1 MDHGYEVK
9 GLGTH
14 IGTHVL
20 GLGHLLVSRDD
31 SQDLRK
37 NLGKDSDSEEESP
50 EKTAFGAKS
59 KISAMAP
66 AVGFEPTGPLLKLNE
81 LASNTHLYT
90 HSDCVELTEI
100 IEKWPKLPKEIR
112 NAILAIVRSVQQ

>member
-1 MDHGYEVK
+1 MAHGSPLTIPEQLTMDHGYEVK

-66 AVGFEPTGPLLKLNE
+66 AVGFEPTGPPFNTNE
-81 LASNTHLYT
+81 LAPPCSPIR
-90 HSDCVELTEI
+90 S
-100 IEKWPKLPKEIR
+100 PKLRRP
-112 NAILAIVRSVQQ
+112 

>member
-1 MDHGYEVK
+1 MNHGYEVK

-66 AVGFEPTGPLLKLNE
+66 AVGFEPT
-81 LASNTHLYT
+81 T
-90 HSDCVELTEI
+90 
-100 IEKWPKLPKEIR
+100 
-112 NAILAIVRSVQQ
+112 